1 MCFGEK
7 FLTSVS
13 KRVLLHFCVAPAK
26 LQLQKATIALAET
39 KGKNYVFV
47 LYFSSDFHFG
57 LYSLFS
63 LFLVPI

>member
-1 MCFGEK
+1 MCFAEK

-13 KRVLLHFCVAPAK
+13 KRVFLHFCVAPAK

-39 KGKNYVFV
+39 KGKNYIFV
-47 LYFSSDFHFG
+47 PIFSSDFYFG
-57 LYSLFS
+57 PYSLFS